1 MEVHDWWGDFHISFF
16 MVVVFLFVNKF
27 KLIFWLQEKKVYV
40 DKAAELKAEYGKA
53 LEEANAE
60 ANEHV
65 NTIYFNWPLVLMFVD
80 SGLLIF

>member
-1 MEVHDWWGDFHISFF
+1 M
-16 MVVVFLFVNKF
+16 
-27 KLIFWLQEKKVYV
+27 

-60 ANEHV
+60 ANEDV